1 MEIRPYAPADW
12 PRIEAVHDAAR
23 KIELH
28 QAGLDGAF
36 LPLSIAAQREGLFD
50 YTILVAQ
57 DTEVT
62 GFVAFTQEELAW
74 LYVDPARHRRG
85 IGRLWPR
92 PPWRKWGRGP
102 GPWKSWPAICPLCL
116 CTVLWD
122 LPRRKL
128 CTAICR
134 AMRIFPSP
142 STACRLRRSPRN
154 RLKAGSI
161 RPRAGRF
168 AAF

>member
-74 LYVDPARHRRG
+74 LYVGPARHRRG
-85 IGRLWPR
+85 IGRALAQAALAQM
-92 PPWRKWGRGP
+92 GP
-102 GPWKSWPAICPLCL
+102 GPRTVEVLAGNLPALSLYRSLGFTQEEIVHGHMPGNEDFSVTVHCL
-116 CTVLWD
+116 ST
-122 LPRRKL
+122 PEE
-128 CTAICR
+128 
-134 AMRIFPSP
+134 PSEP
-142 STACRLRRSPRN
+142 A
-154 RLKAGSI
+154 
-161 RPRAGRF
+161 
-168 AAF
+168 

>member
-57 DTEVT
+57 DTEVP
-62 GFVAFTQEELAW
+62 G
-74 LYVDPARHRRG
+74 PPPPGNRPG
-85 IGRLWPR
+85 SGPGRLGANGAGAPDRGSLGRQFARSVLVPFSGIYPGGNCAR
-92 PPWRKWGRGP
+92 PY
-102 GPWKSWPAICPLCL
+102 
-116 CTVLWD
+116 
-122 LPRRKL
+122 
-128 CTAICR
+128 
-134 AMRIFPSP
+134 
-142 STACRLRRSPRN
+142 
-154 RLKAGSI
+154 AGQ
-161 RPRAGRF
+161 
-168 AAF
+168 